1 MPRTGARGGPRTRA
15 KISEVAT
22 RLFLER
28 GFDTVTVT
36 EVARE
41 AGVSAVTVFKH
52 FPRKEDLLL
61 DREVDAVGLL
71 RSAVQDRAPDAGVLQ
86 SLRDMA
92 FRLLEERHALS
103 GLKDGSVPF
112 FRTVAASP
120 ALVAR
125 AREIASDLQQT
136 LAGELEHDPAFDG
149 DAPLL
154 AAFFIAGYTAVLVE
168 TARLLIAGEPADTIA
183 DDHRARLERLFDA
196 LNSGFGPRP

>member
-92 FRLLEERHALS
+92 LRLLEERHALS

-196 LNSGFGPRP
+196 LNSGFAPRP

>member
-92 FRLLEERHALS
+92 FGLLEERHALS

-125 AREIASDLQQT
+125 AREIASDLQQA

-154 AAFFIAGYTAVLVE
+154 AAFFIAGYAAVLVE
-168 TARLLIAGEPADTIA
+168 TARLLIAGEPADAIA
-183 DDHRARLERLFDA
+183 ADHSARLERLFDA
-196 LNSGFGPRP
+196 LSSGFVPRP